1 MKKGISKLF
10 VKKKSTKKKHA
21 LLVFLL
27 CSTLFWFLTKL
38 SKEYETIVVYSVNY
52 ENLPSLKLFQNSPV
66 NKIEIYVKATGFNL
80 ISEQLKTK
88 KINIGLRNV
97 IAKGEYNYFLLLK
110 SKEIQVR
117 NQLDKNVKLI
127 GFVKDTL
134 FFELGFNKHKK
145 VPVIANLDFRFKSG
159 YNLSNKI
166 FLIPDSIVVSG
177 PEAQVDKINSI
188 ASSLLILE
196 DIVEDVFIEIPIVIP
211 EGVEK
216 LNFDVEKIQI
226 VAEVEKFTEDSFNVP
241 FVITGLPMGTKITT
255 YPNSVKVIFQVG
267 LSNYKK
273 ISANDFKV
281 VCSYQKSELENT
293 DFLVP
298 KLLVKPSLVSS
309 IKIVPNR
316 IEYLIQ
322 K

>member
-1 MKKGISKLF
+1 MKKVISKLF
-10 VKKKSTKKKHA
+10 VKNKSTKKQHV

-38 SKEYETIVVYSVNY
+38 SKEYETEVVYNVNFQ
-52 ENLPSLKLFQNSPV
+52 NLPNSKLFQNTPV
-66 NKIEIYVKATGFNL
+66 DEVKLYIKATGFNL
-80 ISEQLKTK
+80 IKEQLKSK

-97 IAKGEYNYFLLLK
+97 IAKGQYNYFLLLK
-110 SKEIQVR
+110 TKENQVK

-134 FFELGFNKHKK
+134 FFELGFNKRKK

-159 YNLSNKI
+159 YNLSNKVFI
-166 FLIPDSIVVSG
+166 VPDSIEISG
-177 PEAQVDKINSI
+177 PETQVDKVTFIN
-188 ASSLLILE
+188 SSLLKIE
-196 DIVEDVFIEIPIVIP
+196 DIIADVFKEIPIVKP
-211 EGVEK
+211 NGVDK
-216 LNFDVEKIQI
+216 VKFDVENIQI
-226 VAEVEKFTEDSFNVP
+226 VAEVEKFTEDSFSVP
-241 FVITGLPMGTKITT
+241 FVITGLPSGTNITT
-255 YPNSVKVIFQVG
+255 YPNSVKVVFQVG

-281 VCSYQKSELENT
+281 VCRYEKSETEST
-293 DFLVP
+293 HFLVP
-298 KLLVKPSLVSS
+298 KLIEKPSLVSS
-309 IKIVPNR
+309 IKLVPNR